1 MFSSMNVE
9 LLVVPAGVRVLNHFF
24 HQIVHTLLLGN
35 VVCLTDCPYISLYVF
50 FSLPFSQDSKRS
62 AEIVAS
68 PSLDVFLPEDE
79 DNPYESVTTAVTRKP
94 CSLDINHQLNAF
106 PRNGRPTLLFFFLK
120 SVCHL
125 QF

>member
-1 MFSSMNVE
+1 MV
-9 LLVVPAGVRVLNHFF
+9 
-24 HQIVHTLLLGN
+24 T
-35 VVCLTDCPYISLYVF
+35 
-50 FSLPFSQDSKRS
+50 SLPLIPLGKDSKRS

-106 PRNGRPTLLFFFLK
+106 PRN
-120 SVCHL
+120 
-125 QF
+125 